1 MILQFDVPF
10 FLLYLTSFLSYT
22 HLPIYL
28 PLNGI
33 IVKEERA
40 WKAFI
45 YRPSLLGRILKD
57 LSLSFC
63 VASTVLVVIICA
75 TWHVLHLLKAA
86 LGGSG
91 THARGSS

>member
-57 LSLSFC
+57 LSLSFMC
-63 VASTVLVVIICA
+63 RQYSAGSYYLCDVARSSSTE
-75 TWHVLHLLKAA
+75 
-86 LGGSG
+86 SG
-91 THARGSS
+91 ARRKRNSRQRE